1 MFKLTISLKG
11 RALRYLSMR
20 EHSRIELA
28 RKLMRYV
35 EEGDDLDALLDS
47 LEAAKFLS
55 VERFSESLV
64 RRRQGRF
71 GNQRILAE
79 LQSHGLERSDIDRLK
94 SGLADSEA
102 GRAIDVLHKK
112 YPAAPLDHLQRAK
125 QMHFLQQRGFSGK
138 SIQLAMRSSRHAD
151 HDRDDEL

>member
-1 MFKLTISLKG
+1 MAKLKISLKG

-28 RKLMRYV
+28 RKLMRYA
-35 EEGDDLDALLDS
+35 EEGDDVDALLNN

-79 LQSHGLERSDIDRLK
+79 LQSHGLARMDIDRLK
-94 SGLADSEA
+94 SDLAESEA

-112 YPAAPLDHLQRAK
+112 YPTAPLDHLQRAK
-125 QMHFLQQRGFSGK
+125 QIFFLQQRGFSGK

-151 HDRDDEL
+151 LDMDEEL